1 MKAARI
7 AGGLIPQQ
15 IMTRKSIVGWTTG
28 MKSWFPVI
36 GIILT
41 LVFFVLGYS
50 LRGKGV
56 LTSVIHGDEEMFLLI
71 YALFGKLSYFY
82 SGVFFLISV
91 AGFIWGSTSK
101 ERPFIE
107 GRRSLSDLKE
117 LSWMEFR
124 EYVMG
129 LFQKLDYSPEG
140 NSILDDEYADLRL
153 KRAARTSL
161 VCCKKYYVRKIPLS
175 MVLEFYSA
183 MLKWPLLEKGYF
195 ITTGSFSD
203 EARKFASDKPLVLID
218 GERLTDFARIAESI
232 DAVRGW
238 TSLQNNLDEIG
249 YACPICGASMLLRT
263 VESNSHSVT
272 QFWGCSSYPA
282 CKGTLRKDREDPV
295 LTLQG

>member
-1 MKAARI
+1 MDSRRSHSEK
-7 AGGLIPQQ
+7 
-15 IMTRKSIVGWTTG
+15 IMTKKSTVGSTTG
-28 MKSWFPVI
+28 TVSWLPVI
-36 GIILT
+36 GIIMG
-41 LVFFVLGYS
+41 LVLLALGHFLGVKVAHAAGVQEDFLSFYIVLG
-50 LRGKGV
+50 K
-56 LTSVIHGDEEMFLLI
+56 F
-71 YALFGKLSYFY
+71 SYFY
-82 SGVFFLISV
+82 SGILFLISI
-91 AGFIWGSTSK
+91 ASLIWSSARK
-101 ERPFIE
+101 KRPFIK
-107 GRRSLSDLKE
+107 GRKALSDLRE
-117 LSWMEFR
+117 LSWEEFR

-129 LFQKLDYSPEG
+129 LFQKLGYSPEG
-140 NSILDDEYADLRL
+140 NGAMDNEHADLRL
-153 KRAARTSL
+153 KRDARTSL

-232 DAVRGW
+232 DAARGW
-238 TSLQNNLDEIG
+238 SSLQNNPGEIG
-249 YACPICGASMLLRT
+249 YACPICGASMFLRT